1 MNEKDQPAIGGGNHG
16 KLPQRTRR
24 DARRSVAGV
33 IARGA
38 ESYDLSRHLPRLIPL
53 GPDEIVD
60 ESAAARRK
68 VLARL
73 YRALRAERTRGRAGH
88 WSYDLN
94 RHLALSQAYAAE
106 KRSARD
112 DHRSGPAANEDA
124 GPKAGG

>member
-1 MNEKDQPAIGGGNHG
+1 
-16 KLPQRTRR
+16 
-24 DARRSVAGV
+24 V

-38 ESYDLSRHLPRLIPL
+38 ESYDRGRHLARLIPL
-53 GPDEIVD
+53 GPEEIAD

-68 VLARL
+68 VLAKL
-73 YRALRAERTRGRAGH
+73 SRALRAERTRGRAGH
-88 WSYDLN
+88 WTYDLN

-112 DHRSGPAANEDA
+112 DHRRGPASNEDA